1 MPFSVEVGSIN
12 DKKYNI
18 LLLMRACFVSIGNL
32 KPLFCGGADVEVVF
46 PRRPAA
52 ASDSGCAVVG
62 KDEKK
67 DEDHHGGSVAAMHL
81 PPPPSFFCVPPSVVG
96 DVDDA
101 TSKKLKKEPS
111 SCVVAHKGAE
121 GKKRRWSSRL
131 VMKAKTAEDK
141 KFVSTYLESAE
152 EALSSSSDVL
162 KACTAALLRL
172 SCGLVLELIAL
183 LVASWTFLDAD
194 DDTVVKKAKKYAD
207 AQRRIEACAK
217 SMQKDNGYHETF
229 YPPDKK
235 EYSLFYDDDCD
246 HDNHYFDDD
255 DKEDHEKTKA
265 VCIRVPNYENKEDFL
280 KLTTNG
286 AKEVLAIVEEHCG
299 LFVRKEAERDYEY
312 DENEKK
318 RILRKLVKAGCAYFE
333 YVPKLASTTKIIDED
348 KMVSHDVLETLME
361 LLSGSGGK
369 Q

>member
-1 MPFSVEVGSIN
+1 
-12 DKKYNI
+12 
-18 LLLMRACFVSIGNL
+18 VSIGNL

-81 PPPPSFFCVPPSVVG
+81 PPPPSFFVAPSSFVV
-96 DVDDA
+96 DVDI
-101 TSKKLKKEPS
+101 SKRLKKEPYPQPSSS
-111 SCVVAHKGAE
+111 SCVATTTQKGTE
-121 GKKRRWSSRL
+121 GKKRRRSSRL

-152 EALSSSSDVL
+152 EALSSSSSDVL

-207 AQRRIEACAK
+207 AQQRIEACAK

-235 EYSLFYDDDCD
+235 EHSLFYDDDRD

-255 DKEDHEKTKA
+255 DKEDDEKTKA